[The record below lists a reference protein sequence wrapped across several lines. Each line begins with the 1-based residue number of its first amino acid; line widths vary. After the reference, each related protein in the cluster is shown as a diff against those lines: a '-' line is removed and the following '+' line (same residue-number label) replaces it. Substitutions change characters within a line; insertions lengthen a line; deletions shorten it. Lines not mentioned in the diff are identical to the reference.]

1 MSRIRVI
8 DLAKELNQ
16 ETKVVMAKLLDLGIS
31 VKTHF
36 NALEEKDSQRVR
48 ALFKPSQ
55 QLSKAGPRVIIRRRP
70 AVEET
75 APVIQ
80 DPAPVILE
88 KKSLGE
94 LVTPDIQNDFR
105 KEPIPSP
112 VVVPQPHKIEQAPI
126 TETPTT
132 KSQHS
137 AQPKISTS
145 ETKPPEAKLTT
156 PTTPAPVTTRPGVY
170 TAVIVRKA
178 EPGSVQNSG
187 SRYPQ
192 RRDGDRSSGAP
203 RPHGSRPYTPG
214 SRPGNSGPGGASKG
228 APSSYTP
235 GGFRNLST
243 GPSSS
248 LPMPGNS
255 RKDAPKKKLE
265 DEKTKKTIKVI
276 KGKTSY
282 EQTDNDFMEE
292 LYEDSTVDGSGV
304 RTVIPNRKKG
314 SVLRRRDDKNQSSD
328 NSTKLSKRTIR
339 FDDSIT
345 VQDLA
350 LAMSVKSFAVIKTL
364 KQLGSIV
371 SASDTLDIETAV
383 LVAQEFDFEVQNVTV
398 SIQDILKV
406 KNDHIEQKARAPI
419 VTIMGHVDHG
429 KTSLLDSIR
438 KANVASREAGG
449 ITQHIG
455 AYQVTSSGKPI
466 TFIDTPGHEAFTSM
480 RARGAKTTDIIILVV
495 AADDGVMP
503 QTVEAISHAQS
514 AKVPIIVAINKIDK
528 PNVQLERIQKELADR
543 NVISEEWGGD
553 TLFVKVSAKTGEG
566 LDLLLE
572 NILLQAEV
580 LDLKAPPSGPASG
593 VVLEAKLDKS
603 RGVAATL
610 LVQSGCLKTTDWI
623 VAGTTLGRVRA
634 MFNDKNQSIK
644 EAYPSTPIEILGLN
658 QVPQAGDIFTCV
670 ANESIAKEA
679 VEYRLRKLKE
689 KLVENSK
696 PSVENMFAQMQSIT
710 QDTLNII
717 IKADTHGSAEALRA
731 SILKLQTPEI
741 KTHIVHW
748 AVGGITETDVQ
759 LAHASKAC
767 IFGFSV
773 RPDKQAALL
782 AERDHITCETYTIIY
797 ELIDRIKE
805 LMSGRLSPTKQ
816 EKVLGRAEIRNIFS
830 VPKIGNIA
838 GVSVLDGKIVR
849 SSQIRVIRDGTIV
862 YTGKISS
869 LKRFKDDAKEV
880 LQGFECGLGVENFN
894 DLKLGDIFE
903 SFTIEDHKTA
913 LGI

>member
-1 MSRIRVI
+1 
-8 DLAKELNQ
+8 
-16 ETKVVMAKLLDLGIS
+16 
-31 VKTHF
+31 
-36 NALEEKDSQRVR
+36 
-48 ALFKPSQ
+48 
-55 QLSKAGPRVIIRRRP
+55 
-70 AVEET
+70 
-75 APVIQ
+75 
-80 DPAPVILE
+80 
-88 KKSLGE
+88 
-94 LVTPDIQNDFR
+94 
-105 KEPIPSP
+105 
-112 VVVPQPHKIEQAPI
+112 
-126 TETPTT
+126 
-132 KSQHS
+132 
-137 AQPKISTS
+137 
-145 ETKPPEAKLTT
+145 
-156 PTTPAPVTTRPGVY
+156 
-170 TAVIVRKA
+170 
-178 EPGSVQNSG
+178 
-187 SRYPQ
+187 
-192 RRDGDRSSGAP
+192 
-203 RPHGSRPYTPG
+203 
-214 SRPGNSGPGGASKG
+214 
-228 APSSYTP
+228 
-235 GGFRNLST
+235 
-243 GPSSS
+243 
-248 LPMPGNS
+248 
-255 RKDAPKKKLE
+255 
-265 DEKTKKTIKVI
+265 
-276 KGKTSY
+276 
-282 EQTDNDFMEE
+282 
-292 LYEDSTVDGSGV
+292 
-304 RTVIPNRKKG
+304 
-314 SVLRRRDDKNQSSD
+314 
-328 NSTKLSKRTIR
+328 
-339 FDDSIT
+339 
-345 VQDLA
+345 
-350 LAMSVKSFAVIKTL
+350 
-364 KQLGSIV
+364 
-371 SASDTLDIETAV
+371 
-383 LVAQEFDFEVQNVTV
+383 
-398 SIQDILKV
+398 
-406 KNDHIEQKARAPI
+406 
-419 VTIMGHVDHG
+419 
-429 KTSLLDSIR
+429 
-438 KANVASREAGG
+438 
-449 ITQHIG
+449 
-455 AYQVTSSGKPI
+455 
-466 TFIDTPGHEAFTSM
+466 
-480 RARGAKTTDIIILVV
+480 
-495 AADDGVMP
+495 
-503 QTVEAISHAQS
+503 
-514 AKVPIIVAINKIDK
+514 VPIIVAINKIDK

-696 PSVENMFAQMQSIT
+696 PSVENMFAQMQSIA